1 MIRSLYTAATG
12 MTAQQLNMDVIAN
25 NLANTNTT
33 GFKRSRA
40 DFQDLLY
47 QNTRAAGTSAAAG
60 AQVPTGIQI
69 GLGARAAAV
78 ERVLSQG
85 DFRQTSNPLDLV
97 IEGNGFFQLQ
107 LTDGQ
112 IGYTRD
118 GTFKVD
124 SQGRLVTSDGNA
136 LLPEITIPP
145 EAVGRLTISQDG
157 TVFASLPGTATP
169 QQLGQVQLARFV
181 NPEGLESVGRNV
193 YRPTAGS
200 GDPATGTPGLEGYGT
215 LGSGFLEM
223 SNVKVVEEMVD
234 MITAQR
240 AYEINS
246 KSIQAA
252 DEMLQIANNL
262 RR

>member
-1 MIRSLYTAATG
+1 MIRALYTSATG

-25 NLANTNTT
+25 NLANVNTT

-47 QNTRAAGTSAAAG
+47 QISRGAGTETAQG
-60 AQVPTGIQI
+60 AQVPTGIQV

-78 ERVLSQG
+78 ERIVTQG
-85 DFRQTSNPLDLV
+85 DFRQTGNNLDLV
-97 IEGNGFFQLQ
+97 VEGEGFFQVQ
-107 LTDGQ
+107 LPDGQ

-118 GTFKVD
+118 GTFKPD
-124 SQGRLVTSDGNA
+124 SQGRLVNSDGNP

-145 EAVGRLTISQDG
+145 EAHGKVTVGQDG
-157 TVFASLPGTATP
+157 TVSASLPGAAAP
-169 QQLGQVQLARFV
+169 QQLGQIQLARFV
-181 NPEGLESVGRNV
+181 NPTGLESSGRNIF
-193 YRPTAGS
+193 RPTAAS
-200 GDPATGTPGLEGYGT
+200 GAATTATPGLEGMGT
-215 LGSGFLEM
+215 VGSGLLEM

-252 DEMLQIANNL
+252 DEMLQVANNL